1 MNLTDVIKQPVVT
14 EKAMKLAEKSRFTL
28 LVDRMAT
35 KGEIKQAVEKLF
47 KVKVVKVT
55 TAIMPR
61 ERKVTGRKRARS
73 WGGLMKKA
81 MVQLAAGQTIAALAG
96 SSEEKGIEKK

>member
-81 MVQLAAGQTIAALAG
+81 MVQLAAGQTIAALGGSGAG
-96 SSEEKGIEKK
+96 QGGE